1 MKNSN
6 LLKQIIKEEIIK
18 VLAEGEV
25 NKDMTLKSFVKA
37 HGLGKFTF
45 KVKDKNNQGER
56 VNDDRTLTITQKMA
70 DEEGNKT
77 LKNFLEVMN
86 VYSFSKK

>member
-6 LLKQIIKEEIIK
+6 LKQIIKEEILKI
-18 VLAEGEV
+18 LSEGEV
-25 NKDMTLKSFVKA
+25 NKDMTLNSFVKKN
-37 HGLGKFTF
+37 GLGKFTF

-56 VNDDRTLTITQKMA
+56 VDEDRTLTITQKMA

>member
-6 LLKQIIKEEIIK
+6 LLKKLIKEEILK
-18 VLAEGEV
+18 VLSESNV
-25 NKDMTLKSFVKA
+25 DKDMTLKAFVKA

-56 VNDDRTLTITQKMA
+56 VDEDRTLTITQKMA